1 MPTVEELYLIL
12 LLSWIRR
19 LTVSTL
25 QRPSTI
31 KILNVRFHPSGI
43 VLKNL
48 FNLAMSKVEQPD
60 DAILAVLVSD
70 DDAESTWI
78 QPRLKKARHERG
90 SRMIVDSLHLAT
102 LMAAYHKY
110 VNEYFNWRKRAKK
123 QTIPSKVWAL
133 MCE

>member
-19 LTVSTL
+19 LTVSAL
-25 QRPSTI
+25 QRPSAI

-43 VLKNL
+43 VLKTL
-48 FNLAMSKVEQPD
+48 CNLAMSEVEQPD

-110 VNEYFNWRKRAKK
+110 FNEYFNGRKRAKK
-123 QTIPSKVWAL
+123 QIIPSKVWAL